1 MHPLPLHPTP
11 YTLHPTPQ
19 PTTKESLPNN
29 QQQFMP
35 TKDIFHNA
43 VKNALIKDGWT
54 ITDDPLYLDYG
65 GIDMYVDL
73 GAEKIIAAEKL
84 SEKGTEK
91 IAVEIKSFVH
101 PSMTYE
107 FHTALGHYLNYRL
120 ALDDIQP
127 ERKLYLAIS
136 EETYETFFILPFTQ
150 NFVNKNQIY
159 LLIYDSN
166 QEVIKQWKNCQNTEN

>member
-1 MHPLPLHPTP
+1 
-11 YTLHPTPQ
+11 
-19 PTTKESLPNN
+19 
-29 QQQFMP
+29 MP

-43 VKNALIKDGWT
+43 VKNALIKDSWT

-84 SEKGTEK
+84 SDQGTEK
-91 IAVEIKSFVH
+91 IAVEIKSFLQT
-101 PSMTYE
+101 SMTYE
-107 FHTALGHYLNYRL
+107 FHTALGQYLNYRL

-150 NFVNKNQIY
+150 KSVERNKIN
-159 LLIYDSN
+159 LLIYDTKK
-166 QEVIKQWKNCQNTEN
+166 EVIKRWKNCQNTEN